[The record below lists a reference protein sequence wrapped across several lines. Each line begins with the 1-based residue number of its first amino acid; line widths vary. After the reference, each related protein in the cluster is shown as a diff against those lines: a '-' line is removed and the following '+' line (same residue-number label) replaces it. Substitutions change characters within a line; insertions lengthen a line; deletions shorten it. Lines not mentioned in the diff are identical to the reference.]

1 LPVIYAPLNSVNTY
15 RTPKTVLPLDVVLS
29 NEEVKELCELERLFD
44 TTGFTPAQLSNRFLI
59 SSNANVGIHYFCIEK
74 NMALRVLASN
84 CNISP
89 LIAYLIH
96 RKSEF
101 AHYGSSLS
109 NCYKLLGNP
118 VVFNDFN
125 LFKMI
130 FNEVFVNSSDGGHI
144 GISQDLLFSL
154 KTFVKVMPAS
164 VIMFLLPF
172 VGETQSE
179 FLIKSYITSTASRAN
194 DIMAWLEETSHE
206 LAGVPFSWILRAY
219 NIHE

>member
-1 LPVIYAPLNSVNTY
+1 MNSVNTY
-15 RTPKTVLPLDVVLS
+15 RTPKTVLPLDIVLS
-29 NEEVKELCELERLFD
+29 NEEIKELCELERLFD
-44 TTGFTPAQLSNRFLI
+44 NTGFTPSQLSNKFLV
-59 SSNANVGIHYFCIEK
+59 SSTTNIGIHYFCVEK

-84 CNISP
+84 ETISP
-89 LIAYLIH
+89 LVAYLIL

-118 VVFNDFN
+118 VVFKDFD

-130 FNEVFVNSSDGGHI
+130 FNEAFVKSSEGGFTEV
-144 GISQDLLFSL
+144 SQDLLFSL
-154 KTFVKVMPAS
+154 KTLVGVMPVS

-172 VGETQSE
+172 VGETQSD
-179 FLIKSYITSTASRAN
+179 FLCKSYIKSTSSRAN
-194 DIMAWLEETSHE
+194 EIMAWLEETSHE